1 MSHKVS
7 DPVEPVVICDEL
19 IHDAIQLPDDEG
31 AVDPGPAKEEMT
43 PDRFHEVTFLS
54 FSYKGT
60 PRSACCVCLLCFQTR
75 SHPARDADILGINNL
90 VGLDQLV
97 KLKLDNN
104 KIWKIQNLD
113 HLVNLQ
119 WLGAFVTLLSRLRI
133 LVW

>member
-1 MSHKVS
+1 VASARAGRVGQTRACAQTPATQAEQTMSHKVS

-60 PRSACCVCLLCFQTR
+60 PRSCCVCA
-75 SHPARDADILGINNL
+75 S
-90 VGLDQLV
+90 
-97 KLKLDNN
+97 
-104 KIWKIQNLD
+104 
-113 HLVNLQ
+113 
-119 WLGAFVTLLSRLRI
+119 
-133 LVW
+133 

>member
-1 MSHKVS
+1 MASAERAAWGRHERARRPQQPKAEQTMSHKVS

-60 PRSACCVCLLCFQTR
+60 PRSCCVCA
-75 SHPARDADILGINNL
+75 S
-90 VGLDQLV
+90 
-97 KLKLDNN
+97 
-104 KIWKIQNLD
+104 
-113 HLVNLQ
+113 
-119 WLGAFVTLLSRLRI
+119 
-133 LVW
+133 

>member
-60 PRSACCVCLLCFQTR
+60 PRSACCASVLRCASRHGLTQRAMQT
-75 SHPARDADILGINNL
+75 SS
-90 VGLDQLV
+90 V
-97 KLKLDNN
+97 
-104 KIWKIQNLD
+104 
-113 HLVNLQ
+113 
-119 WLGAFVTLLSRLRI
+119 
-133 LVW
+133 

>member
-1 MSHKVS
+1 V
-7 DPVEPVVICDEL
+7 L
-19 IHDAIQLPDDEG
+19 
-31 AVDPGPAKEEMT
+31 
-43 PDRFHEVTFLS
+43 R
-54 FSYKGT
+54 
-60 PRSACCVCLLCFQTR
+60 LCFLTR

-119 WLGAFVTLLSRLRI
+119 WLDLSFNNIEKIEGLSTLTKLTTCRFSTT
-133 LVW
+133 